1 LLERGEQLATLVDR
15 FDRAGEAGRLVV
27 ITGEAGAGKTA
38 LVQELVTTHA
48 VAAGA
53 RVLTG
58 RCDDLF
64 AARPLGPLADIAR
77 DTGGPLRDALAAGD
91 QAAAFDAFLAEVAPA
106 SGPPVVVVLEDLQW
120 ADEATFDLVRFVAR
134 RLEALSCLL
143 IVTHRTDLSDT
154 HPLRRVSGALVGP
167 LVTRVHLPPLSL
179 DAVRSLAAGSGV
191 DAVSVFARTH
201 GNPFF
206 VVELL
211 GSESGAVPITVRD
224 TILARAAQLPGPAR
238 DALDAAAVL
247 GREVAPELLVTV
259 GDCSVEAIDECVR
272 AGLLVGD
279 GTRLT
284 FRHDLARE
292 AIDDALTPLRRRQ
305 LHARALAALGDD
317 GDIVRRAHHAVGA
330 GDPDAIADLAAR
342 AGDHCVALGARRE
355 AAALY
360 GQALQHRAVMD
371 DDTRRQVLE
380 ARAVTCKLVEQP
392 AEAIA
397 AAEELVAM
405 LGDAS
410 DELARGAWETELF
423 ILYRNEG
430 RIDDAGPLLTSAVRR
445 LAPFGDTPELA
456 RAIAQSACDAMV
468 SGRHAEAIVDA
479 RRAMAIAEACG
490 AVDVALHAMDSCGCA
505 MVMAGDEDEGHRVLA
520 DALDRAKA
528 AGSHANVA
536 RTANNWAST
545 LLTTFD
551 PRSALPILE
560 VGLATAAEQEL
571 TLWRNCLLNTRSDTQ
586 YRLGRWDDA
595 VADIETVL
603 AADVVSE
610 SNRLCT
616 VVRVGEV
623 RARRGD
629 PDVWVA
635 LDEALVLAMRFGD
648 RQALHPVRVSRA
660 EAAWLAGDAA
670 RAADEVRAALPL
682 WAADPEAWP
691 MGQLAVLA
699 ARTGVDWSP
708 SVALPPPFACWLAG
722 DARGAASL
730 WDERGCAYEAADALG
745 DSDDVADLR
754 DALARL
760 RALGARPRALQ
771 VERRLRSLGVRDL
784 PRGPRATT
792 RANAAGLT
800 PREIE
805 VAGLL
810 ARGFANSEIAAALVL
825 SPKTVDHHVTAVLS
839 KLAVRSRRHVGAAAA
854 RAGIDL

>member
-15 FDRAGEAGRLVV
+15 YDRAGDAGRLVV
-27 ITGEAGAGKTA
+27 VTGEAGAGKTA
-38 LVQELVTTHA
+38 LVQEFVTTHA

-91 QAAAFDAFLAEVAPA
+91 QGAAFDAFLSLL
-106 SGPPVVVVLEDLQW
+106 SGGRVVVVLEDLQW
-120 ADEATFDLVRFVAR
+120 ADEATLDLVRFVAR
-134 RLEALSCLL
+134 RLDALSCLL
-143 IVTHRTDLSDT
+143 IVTHRGDLADT

-167 LVTRVHLPPLSL
+167 LVTRLHLPPLSL
-179 DAVRSLAAGSGV
+179 DAVRTLADGSGV
-191 DAVSVFARTH
+191 DAESVFTRTH

-224 TILARAAQLPGPAR
+224 TILARAAQLHGPAR

-247 GREVAPELLVTV
+247 GREVAPELLVAV
-259 GDCSVEAIDECVR
+259 GDCSVDAVDECVR

-305 LHARALAALGDD
+305 LHARALSAMGDE

-330 GDPDAIADLAAR
+330 GDPATIADLAAR

-360 GQALQHRAVMD
+360 ERALEHGSAMD
-371 DDTRRQVLE
+371 GATRRRVLE
-380 ARAVTCKLVEQP
+380 GRAVTCKLVEQP
-392 AEAIA
+392 DAAIA
-397 AAEELVAM
+397 ACEELVAM
-405 LGDAS
+405 LADGS
-410 DELARGAWETELF
+410 DERALGAWETELF
-423 ILYRNEG
+423 MLYRNEG
-430 RIDDAGPLLTSAVRR
+430 RIDDAAPLLASAVRR
-445 LAPFGDTPELA
+445 LEWFGDTPELG

-479 RRAMAIAEACG
+479 RRAIAIAEACG
-490 AVDVALHAMDSCGCA
+490 AVDVALHAMDSYGCSL
-505 MVMAGDEDEGHRVLA
+505 VMSGQEDEGHRVLA

-528 AGSHANVA
+528 EQLHANIT
-536 RTANNWAST
+536 RTANNWASS
-545 LLTTFD
+545 LLSTFD

-560 VGLATAAEQEL
+560 VGLASAAEQEL
-571 TLWRNCLLNTRSDTQ
+571 TTWRNALLNTRSDVR
-586 YRLGRWDDA
+586 YVLGRWDDA
-595 VADIETVL
+595 VADVEAVL
-603 AADVVSE
+603 AADAMSE
-610 SNRLCT
+610 CNRLCT
-616 VVRVGEV
+616 CVRVGQV
-623 RARRGD
+623 RVRRGD
-629 PDVWVA
+629 PDAWTA
-635 LDEALVLAMRFGD
+635 LDEALALAAHFGD
-648 RQALHPVRVSRA
+648 RQAVHPVRVARA
-660 EAAWLAGDAA
+660 EAAWFAGDVA

-682 WAADPEAWP
+682 WSEDPEPWQ
-691 MGQLAVLA
+691 MGQLAVMA
-699 ARTGVDWSP
+699 ARTGVEWSP
-708 SVALPPPFACWLAG
+708 GVVWPEPFARWLAG
-722 DARGAASL
+722 DWRGAASL
-730 WDERGCAYEAADALG
+730 WDERGCAYEAADALA
-745 DSDDVADLR
+745 DSDDVDDLR
-754 DALARL
+754 SALSRL
-760 RALGARPRALQ
+760 RALGARPRAQ
-771 VERRLRSLGVRDL
+771 HVERRLRSLGVRDV

-800 PREIE
+800 PREVE

-810 ARGFANSEIAAALVL
+810 AQGLANSEIAAALVL